1 MEEIFKTIFTAC
13 KPLAWLKQISAD
25 EGQLESVDADG
36 NSKPVALL
44 PCLLIDAQ
52 QTTWEAGDITD
63 QYGDVTIITRFG
75 YRKTAD
81 QSNLTSAAIF
91 EASIANLKKR
101 SLIEKEITKAV
112 GDHGRLVRLSTER
125 EKRGD
130 GIIVYRTTW
139 SCSVRE
145 SLI

>member
-13 KPLAWLKQISAD
+13 KALAWLKQISAD
-25 EGQLESVDADG
+25 EGQLEAVDAEG
-36 NSKPVALL
+36 NSKPVSLL
-44 PCLLIDAQ
+44 PCLLIEAQ
-52 QTTWEAGDITD
+52 QTNWEAGDIAD
-63 QYGDVTIITRFG
+63 QYGDATIITRFG

-91 EASIANLKKR
+91 EASLANLKKR
-101 SLIEKEITKAV
+101 LLIEKAIAQAISAS
-112 GDHGRLVRLSTER
+112 HGRITRLSSER

-130 GIIVYRTTW
+130 GIIVYRTRW

-145 SLI
+145 SL